1 MKDRLSNLLLVL
13 LLFLPLLA
21 VNRGWR
27 EVDAIIWRWHD
38 QEQERLANQKLGEI
52 SANLDFSLHM
62 AEHGARFSRGVTSL
76 LREYPGRR
84 PESLP
89 AGELA

>member
-27 EVDAIIWRWHD
+27 EVDAIVGRWRN

-62 AEHGARFSRGVTSL
+62 AEQARDS
-76 LREYPGRR
+76 
-84 PESLP
+84 
-89 AGELA
+89 AGD